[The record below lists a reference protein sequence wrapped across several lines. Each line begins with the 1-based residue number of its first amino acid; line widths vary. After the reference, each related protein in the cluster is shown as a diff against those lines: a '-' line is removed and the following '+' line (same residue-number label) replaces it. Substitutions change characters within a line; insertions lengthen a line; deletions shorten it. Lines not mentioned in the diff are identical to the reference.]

1 MLKYHQWLVIQ
12 QYEKSS
18 ILRLESIQ
26 RKLNNYLET
35 HSLPTTQKSLQSFII
50 SLQNQGYSTV
60 YLGQI
65 YWGVQIYSNYLHL
78 VQGMEIKL
86 VFPKVLPSLESRT
99 ALSQEQILRI
109 ESWLNQEQADYW
121 LKQCL
126 WCLFYGSGLRRQEVL
141 NLHLQDLDIRHQLLH
156 VKTSKG
162 GKQRVLPLS
171 QRQTTALVSYIKE
184 ERPKPK
190 EGFENKLLLGRK
202 GGKAQSLLGAQL
214 QLWQDGTGLGR
225 VLCWHVL
232 RHTIATNLVEKGMK
246 IEQVS
251 HFLGHKNVV
260 STSHYLH
267 YLKPRK

>member
-1 MLKYHQWLVIQ
+1 MLNYQKWLEVQ

-26 RKLNNYLET
+26 RKLKTYLT
-35 HSLPTTQKSLQSFII
+35 TRSLPTTQKSLQGFIT
-50 SLQNQGYSTV
+50 SLQNQGYSSS

-65 YWGVQIYSNYLHL
+65 YWSLSIYTGYLHL
-78 VQGMEIKL
+78 VQGLEIKL
-86 VFPKVLPSLESRT
+86 IYPRVLPSLEGRK
-99 ALSQEQILRI
+99 ALDLGAINRI
-109 ESWLNQEQADYW
+109 EYWLSHEQADYW
-121 LKQCL
+121 LKQSL

-141 NLHLQDLDIRHQLLH
+141 NLRLIDLDIRHQLLH
-156 VKTSKG
+156 VQTSKG
-162 GKQRVLPLS
+162 GKRRVLPLS
-171 QRQTTALVSYIKE
+171 KRQVTALVSYIKE
-184 ERPKPK
+184 ERPQPK
-190 EGFENKLLLGRK
+190 EGFEEALILGRK

-260 STSHYLH
+260 STGHYLH
-267 YLKPRK
+267 YLKARR

>member
-1 MLKYHQWLVIQ
+1 MLNYRKWLVVQ
-12 QYEKSS
+12 HYEKSS
-18 ILRLESIQ
+18 ILRLESIE
-26 RKLNNYLET
+26 RKLKTYLET
-35 HSLPTTQKSLQSFII
+35 HSLPTTQKSLQGFIS
-50 SLQNQGYSTV
+50 SLQNQGYSSS

-65 YWGVQIYSNYLHL
+65 YWGLSIYTSYLQL
-78 VQGMEIKL
+78 VQGIAIKL
-86 VFPKVLPSLESRT
+86 VYPRVLPSLEGRR
-99 ALSQEQILRI
+99 ALGEGVIQRIEFWLSQEQG
-109 ESWLNQEQADYW
+109 DYW
-121 LKQCL
+121 LKQSL

-141 NLHLQDLDIRHQLLH
+141 NLNLQDLDIRHQLLH

-171 QRQTTALVSYIKE
+171 KRQVTALVSYIKE
-184 ERPKPK
+184 ERPMPK
-190 EGFENKLLLGRK
+190 EGFEEALILGRK
-202 GGKAQSLLGAQL
+202 GGRAQSLLGAQL

-260 STSHYLH
+260 STGHYLH
-267 YLKPRK
+267 YLKARQ

>member
-1 MLKYHQWLVIQ
+1 MLKYHKWLVVQ

-26 RKLNNYLET
+26 RKLKTYLT
-35 HSLPTTQKSLQSFII
+35 SHQLPTTQKSLQGFINF
-50 SLQNQGYSTV
+50 LQNQGYSTV

-86 VFPKVLPSLESRT
+86 VFPKTLANPESRQ
-99 ALSQEQILRI
+99 ALDQGAVQRI
-109 ESWLNQEQADYW
+109 ENWLSQEQADYW

-141 NLHLQDLDIRHQLLH
+141 NLNLQDLDIRHQLLH

-190 EGFENKLLLGRK
+190 EGFESQLILGRK